1 MNTHRIL
8 ITGATGKTG
17 GHAVEEL
24 LKSGAAVRALV
35 HRIDDRSKALEA
47 RGVEVVQGDL
57 TDSHA
62 VHASLDG
69 IDTAYFV
76 YPIQSP
82 GLIEATTHF
91 AQSALE
97 QGVKAI
103 VNMSQIS
110 ARREAKSNAAL
121 NHWLAERVLD
131 RWGVPVTHIRPT
143 FFAEWTTYFAQ
154 IVREK
159 NLLMLPF
166 GDARFAPIA
175 AEDQGRV
182 IASILKN
189 PAPHTGKIYQLYGL
203 AEVTQYEVAD
213 MLSRITGRKITYA
226 AVDIPEFIQLL
237 KELGYNEYFRQHVA
251 NVAQDGRDG
260 VFSGTNSDV
269 ERLTGRKPMGME
281 EFLTKHKSI
290 YTA

>member
-1 MNTHRIL
+1 MLTNCSKAAL
-8 ITGATGKTG
+8 
-17 GHAVEEL
+17 
-24 LKSGAAVRALV
+24 AAVRV
-35 HRIDDRSKALEA
+35 FKSER
-47 RGVEVVQGDL
+47 
-57 TDSHA
+57 
-62 VHASLDG
+62 
-69 IDTAYFV
+69 
-76 YPIQSP
+76 
-82 GLIEATTHF
+82 
-91 AQSALE
+91 
-97 QGVKAI
+97 
-103 VNMSQIS
+103 
-110 ARREAKSNAAL
+110 AK
-121 NHWLAERVLD
+121 
-131 RWGVPVTHIRPT
+131 
-143 FFAEWTTYFAQ
+143 

-166 GDARFAPIA
+166 GDSRFAPIA

-189 PAPHTGKIYQLYGL
+189 PAPHTGKIYKLYGL